1 MYFFELS
8 NSDLAKISL
17 FLFAPSRPRVYRED
31 FFRDQAGMFLNLRPT
46 DNFILIFPFAAIVV
60 VGDQHFVLGR
70 SWNAG
75 KTVKSWR
82 QVTANVLSNNGL
94 RVGGNVPQIE

>member
-31 FFRDQAGMFLNLRPT
+31 FFRDQ
-46 DNFILIFPFAAIVV
+46 AAIVV